1 MINGKEFDITSEDKS
16 YITPRVYITRVGE
29 FSVYIAQGGIKRVFF
44 LYVYDIY
51 RYHTVFLSIHLH
63 IRWNNFQFPWSMAF
77 HPYNGRS
84 QKNNWDRI
92 YETHNLTRK
101 YTLDVCWAM
110 AMFLC
115 IYCHYICLDITYTIL
130 PIKFLQHKCM

>member
-51 RYHTVFLSIHLH
+51 RYHIVFLSSK
-63 IRWNNFQFPWSMAF
+63 QFPVSVEHGFSSLQWPQSKEQLR
-77 HPYNGRS
+77 PYLWDSQSNQKIYTWCMLSNGNVFMYLLPLHLFRY
-84 QKNNWDRI
+84 NV
-92 YETHNLTRK
+92 YH
-101 YTLDVCWAM
+101 
-110 AMFLC
+110 
-115 IYCHYICLDITYTIL
+115 ITYTVFTTQMYVNIW
-130 PIKFLQHKCM
+130 